1 MQLNQKLPH
10 EEQITFLLW
19 DTAENKSLHNRE
31 TESGIKNSSVIM
43 PLPELSLNFGFS
55 VISIR

>member
-10 EEQITFLLW
+10 EEQITSLLW

-31 TESGIKNSSVIM
+31 TESGIKKQ
-43 PLPELSLNFGFS
+43 L
-55 VISIR
+55 R